1 MSEKQN
7 KVEYEKCKAKGL
19 LGRIDIK
26 LLKKFGTKEELAA
39 RGVKAEPEAP
49 AKPEKTKKK

>member
-7 KVEYEKCKAKGL
+7 KIEYEKCKAKGL

-26 LLKKFGTKEELAA
+26 LLKKFGTDEEIKA
-39 RGVKAEPEAP
+39 REKPAPKEPE
-49 AKPEKTKKK
+49 KKKGKK